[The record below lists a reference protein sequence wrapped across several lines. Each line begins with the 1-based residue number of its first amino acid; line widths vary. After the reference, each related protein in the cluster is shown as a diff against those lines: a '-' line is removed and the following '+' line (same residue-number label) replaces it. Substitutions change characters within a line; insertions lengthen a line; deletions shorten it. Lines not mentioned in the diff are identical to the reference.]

1 MACGYFALRV
11 VDFRECLGPA
21 HQYETLAE
29 TIGDAAASAIAN
41 WMLGMSRY
49 YLGEHAGAAA
59 NLQRARASYPP
70 AMQSGDLIRF
80 GCDMQVSALCYQ
92 AVTFWSLG
100 FADQAIQA
108 GRAAI
113 KEARGVNHP
122 VSLCLAL
129 ASPSSILLVKI
140 GDLEAA
146 ERCIDELIDH
156 ADKHS
161 LVPHHAF
168 GLCSKGSL
176 MATRGDVVAAERWLR
191 SGLKRTREVG
201 YYLSMRSSLAIWRRF
216 WHRSVAS
223 KRVLSKSTRRS
234 VMRRSLSRCGACPR
248 RYASRAISL
257 QQSPDLA
264 AAEDHFSRSLDWA
277 RGQQALSW
285 ELRTAMSLARLLRD
299 QHRIVEARDL
309 LASVYDQFTEGLGTA
324 DPRAA
329 KSLLAQLT

>member
-21 HQYETLAE
+21 HQYETLAQ

-70 AMQSGDLIRF
+70 AMQSADLIRF

-129 ASPSSILLVKI
+129 ASPSGILLVKI
-140 GDLEAA
+140 GDLE
-146 ERCIDELIDH
+146 
-156 ADKHS
+156 
-161 LVPHHAF
+161 
-168 GLCSKGSL
+168 
-176 MATRGDVVAAERWLR
+176 
-191 SGLKRTREVG
+191 
-201 YYLSMRSSLAIWRRF
+201 
-216 WHRSVAS
+216 
-223 KRVLSKSTRRS
+223 
-234 VMRRSLSRCGACPR
+234 
-248 RYASRAISL
+248 
-257 QQSPDLA
+257 
-264 AAEDHFSRSLDWA
+264 
-277 RGQQALSW
+277 
-285 ELRTAMSLARLLRD
+285 
-299 QHRIVEARDL
+299 
-309 LASVYDQFTEGLGTA
+309 
-324 DPRAA
+324 
-329 KSLLAQLT
+329 